1 MLSIRSVASC
11 LHRPVRRFAGDQRAT
26 SAIEFGLVLPV
37 MLALWFGA
45 VELSEGIAINRKVTI
60 VARTIADLASQQTLN
75 IDTATMTNLMNATS
89 AVMAPFPASVNGAA
103 GLKVVV
109 SQIKIAGDGTTVT
122 VSWSNANQYG
132 TALTAGNPFTT
143 LPTPFKIANSYVI
156 LGTAEYDYTTSFIG
170 RWVLSRNLTLK
181 DQMYMAPRQLKCIQ
195 YLNVPATC

>member
-1 MLSIRSVASC
+1 MLSIRSIASC

-26 SAIEFGLVLPV
+26 SAIEFGLVLPL

-75 IDTATMTNLMNATS
+75 IDAGTMTNLMNATS
-89 AVMAPFPASVNGAA
+89 AVMAPFPASVNSAA
-103 GLKVVV
+103 GLRVVV
-109 SQIKIAGDGTTVT
+109 SQIKIDANSTVT
-122 VSWSNANQYG
+122 VSWSHANQYG
-132 TALTAGNPFTT
+132 TALTAGAPFTT

-195 YLNVPATC
+195 YLNVPASC